1 MKEMLTTKELA
12 DLLRLNEKKIY
23 QLVKEG
29 GLPHVNIAGK
39 WLFPEGHIRRW
50 IDENVQR
57 GKDILIMG
65 SDDIL
70 LARFLSVYNREKF
83 PETLTFYSSLGSL
96 RGIHALARKKG
107 QACCTHLLDMETG
120 EYNLPILSRVLSG
133 QRYVVVN
140 LWHRKQGLIL
150 QKGNPLG
157 IKGLKDVIEKK
168 ARFINRNEGS
178 GTRILLEYLLKEKGS
193 DNKEIT
199 SFANEVNTHLE
210 VALKVFFG
218 EADVGL
224 SIEYVAYLFPL
235 DFVPLKEERFDLVV
249 PRELWSTKVMQDLIA
264 CIDPVQ
270 ISRLSHTLPGY
281 NLKDTGKIIFES

>member
-1 MKEMLTTKELA
+1 MLTTKELA

>member
-1 MKEMLTTKELA
+1 MLTTKELA

-39 WLFPEGHIRRW
+39 WLFPEWHIRRW

-70 LARFLSVYNREKF
+70 LARFLSFYNKEKI
-83 PETLTFYSSLGSL
+83 PETLTFYSSLGSQG
-96 RGIHALARKKG
+96 GIHALAKKKG

-120 EYNLPILSRVLSG
+120 EYNLPVLSRILAP

-140 LWHRKQGLIL
+140 LWHRQQGLIVK
-150 QKGNPLG
+150 KGNPLG

-168 ARFINRNEGS
+168 ARFVNRNEGS
-178 GTRILLEYLLKEKGS
+178 GTRMLLEYLLRENGR
-193 DNKEIT
+193 DREEIT
-199 SFANEVNTHLE
+199 YFANEVNTHLE
-210 VALKVFFG
+210 VAFKVFFD
-218 EADVGL
+218 EVDVGL
-224 SIEYVAYLFPL
+224 GIEYVAHLFSL

-249 PRELWSTKVMQDLIA
+249 PRELWSTKVIQGLIA
-264 CIDPVQ
+264 YIDPVQ
-270 ISRLSHTLPGY
+270 ISRLSRTLPGY